1 MQNKKRL
8 HKHLLMIY
16 IIYFAALIVGFAAS
30 FVPDFSRGWRN
41 AQNTLEMEIPQGGIR
56 SYYVSAPVIRSAGEP
71 IGIDNLPENI
81 TPTISRLDLKV
92 TVDEA
97 YTLGNAFKVMGNNSF
112 CYLLMVITGLS
123 YLTILVLIALI
134 INSLRKSIRDEQPL
148 RHSNILRTRAI
159 GILIL
164 VGELSE
170 AFMKYLNNNEA
181 VRLLTQAKLRHQFTV
196 VTAANG
202 RETLDILN
210 RQHVDLIVADVMMP
224 VMDGYQLVRTLRAE
238 GNEIPV
244 LFLTALQSMDSK
256 REGFSSGIDDYLTK
270 PVDYKEL
277 IWRIQALLRRA
288 HIASEQQILVG
299 NTRLDSASYTVTCRG
314 QTLELPKKEF
324 DLLYKLLSYPGQIFT
339 RSQLLDDVW
348 GYVSESG
355 EDTVKT
361 HISRLRNWLKDVD
374 DFQIITIKGLGYK
387 AELVKEKEQ

>member
-30 FVPDFSRGWRN
+30 FVPDFS
-41 AQNTLEMEIPQGGIR
+41 QGGIR

-181 VRLLTQAKLRHQFTV
+181 VRLLEGTSFEV
-196 VTAANG
+196 VQTFPLSYWN
-202 RETLDILN
+202 
-210 RQHVDLIVADVMMP
+210 VIV
-224 VMDGYQLVRTLRAE
+224 G
-238 GNEIPV
+238 I
-244 LFLTALQSMDSK
+244 LFLFMAEVLSLGTQLSEEQK
-256 REGFSSGIDDYLTK
+256 LT
-270 PVDYKEL
+270 
-277 IWRIQALLRRA
+277 I
-288 HIASEQQILVG
+288 
-299 NTRLDSASYTVTCRG
+299 
-314 QTLELPKKEF
+314 
-324 DLLYKLLSYPGQIFT
+324 
-339 RSQLLDDVW
+339 
-348 GYVSESG
+348 
-355 EDTVKT
+355 
-361 HISRLRNWLKDVD
+361 
-374 DFQIITIKGLGYK
+374 
-387 AELVKEKEQ
+387 

>member
-134 INSLRKSIRDEQPL
+134 INSLRKSIRDEPPPPNVAPGRPAATPQQHPAHARHRHPNSRGRVERSL
-148 RHSNILRTRAI
+148 HEVPQQQRGRPPARRNLLRSRADISAELLERDRRHSVPLHGRSALTR
-159 GILIL
+159 
-164 VGELSE
+164 
-170 AFMKYLNNNEA
+170 
-181 VRLLTQAKLRHQFTV
+181 H
-196 VTAANG
+196 AAQ
-202 RETLDILN
+202 R
-210 RQHVDLIVADVMMP
+210 
-224 VMDGYQLVRTLRAE
+224 RAE
-238 GNEIPV
+238 
-244 LFLTALQSMDSK
+244 T
-256 REGFSSGIDDYLTK
+256 DYL
-270 PVDYKEL
+270 
-277 IWRIQALLRRA
+277 
-288 HIASEQQILVG
+288 
-299 NTRLDSASYTVTCRG
+299 
-314 QTLELPKKEF
+314 
-324 DLLYKLLSYPGQIFT
+324 
-339 RSQLLDDVW
+339 
-348 GYVSESG
+348 
-355 EDTVKT
+355 KT
-361 HISRLRNWLKDVD
+361 
-374 DFQIITIKGLGYK
+374 T
-387 AELVKEKEQ
+387 

>member
-97 YTLGNAFKVMGNNSF
+97 YTLGNAFKV
-112 CYLLMVITGLS
+112 
-123 YLTILVLIALI
+123 TILVLIALI

-181 VRLLTQAKLRHQFTV
+181 VRLLEGTSFEV
-196 VTAANG
+196 VQTFPLSYWN
-202 RETLDILN
+202 
-210 RQHVDLIVADVMMP
+210 VIV
-224 VMDGYQLVRTLRAE
+224 G
-238 GNEIPV
+238 I
-244 LFLTALQSMDSK
+244 LFLFMAEVLSLGTQLSEEQK
-256 REGFSSGIDDYLTK
+256 LT
-270 PVDYKEL
+270 
-277 IWRIQALLRRA
+277 I
-288 HIASEQQILVG
+288 
-299 NTRLDSASYTVTCRG
+299 
-314 QTLELPKKEF
+314 
-324 DLLYKLLSYPGQIFT
+324 
-339 RSQLLDDVW
+339 
-348 GYVSESG
+348 
-355 EDTVKT
+355 
-361 HISRLRNWLKDVD
+361 
-374 DFQIITIKGLGYK
+374 
-387 AELVKEKEQ
+387 

>member
-71 IGIDNLPENI
+71 IGM
-81 TPTISRLDLKV
+81 
-92 TVDEA
+92 
-97 YTLGNAFKVMGNNSF
+97 GNAFKVMGNNSF

-181 VRLLTQAKLRHQFTV
+181 VRLLEGTSFEV
-196 VTAANG
+196 VQTFPLSYWN
-202 RETLDILN
+202 
-210 RQHVDLIVADVMMP
+210 VIV
-224 VMDGYQLVRTLRAE
+224 G
-238 GNEIPV
+238 I
-244 LFLTALQSMDSK
+244 LFLFMAEVLSLGTQLSEEQK
-256 REGFSSGIDDYLTK
+256 LT
-270 PVDYKEL
+270 
-277 IWRIQALLRRA
+277 I
-288 HIASEQQILVG
+288 
-299 NTRLDSASYTVTCRG
+299 
-314 QTLELPKKEF
+314 
-324 DLLYKLLSYPGQIFT
+324 
-339 RSQLLDDVW
+339 
-348 GYVSESG
+348 
-355 EDTVKT
+355 
-361 HISRLRNWLKDVD
+361 
-374 DFQIITIKGLGYK
+374 
-387 AELVKEKEQ
+387 